1 MHRTILSPF
10 ELGDNLCDILDKVR
24 SIPGKK
30 TKTKTWKTFLSQWE
44 VKLIATVNLLLVIIK
59 FIYKP

>member
-1 MHRTILSPF
+1 MHGTILSPF

-30 TKTKTWKTFLSQWE
+30 KNMENIFVTIGSKVNSNSQP
-44 VKLIATVNLLLVIIK
+44 LTCNHQIPI
-59 FIYKP
+59 

>member
-1 MHRTILSPF
+1 MHGTILSPF

-30 TKTKTWKTFLSQWE
+30 KKKTWKTFLSQSE

-59 FIYKP
+59 FLYKP